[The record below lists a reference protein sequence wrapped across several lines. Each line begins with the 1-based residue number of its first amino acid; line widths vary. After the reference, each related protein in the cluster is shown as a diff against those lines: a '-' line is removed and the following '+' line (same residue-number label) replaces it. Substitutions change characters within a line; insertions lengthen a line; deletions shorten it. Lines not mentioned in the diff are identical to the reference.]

1 MAGTL
6 TLFGIQYDSSHV
18 SFLHLIPFCILLISE
33 DRGDG
38 QPGACALGDTVDE
51 RSLKDGPGAE
61 TIVAGE
67 ACGKMYMVTAGEKN
81 SIGFLYEISE
91 ITSPKLVQVF
101 HLSPASETKNPVLA
115 YEDRTLGEID
125 PEAIIFLS
133 ESESPTGN
141 AAIIFAGAFS
151 STTSFWE
158 FDCGS
163 DALTLDTTPAEAA
176 LVTPADSA
184 PAPAPAEPTGHSAP
198 APAPAEPTGDSAPS
212 TPSSAFLARGSL
224 ATLATAYILFVAI

>member
-6 TLFGIQYDSSHV
+6 TLFNIQYDSSHV
-18 SFLHLIPFCILLISE
+18 SFLHLIPFCVLLISE

-61 TIVAGE
+61 TIVVGE

-81 SIGFLYEISE
+81 SIGFLYEISD

-163 DALTLDTTPAEAA
+163 DALALDTTPAEAA
-176 LVTPADSA
+176 LVTPADS
-184 PAPAPAEPTGHSAP
+184 

-212 TPSSAFLARGSL
+212 TPSSAFLATGSL
-224 ATLATAYILFVAI
+224 ATLATASILFIAM

>member
-6 TLFGIQYDSSHV
+6 TLFSIQYDSSHV
-18 SFLHLIPFCILLISE
+18 SFLHLIPFCVLLISE

-61 TIVAGE
+61 TIVVGE

-141 AAIIFAGAFS
+141 AAIIFVGAFS

-158 FDCGS
+158 FDCRS
-163 DALTLDTTPAEAA
+163 DALTLDTTPAEAT
-176 LVTPADSA
+176 LVTPADSD
-184 PAPAPAEPTGHSAP
+184 S
-198 APAPAEPTGDSAPS
+198 APAPAEPTGDSVPSETAPS
-212 TPSSAFLARGSL
+212 TPSSAFLAIGSL
-224 ATLATAYILFVAI
+224 ATLATASILFIAM

>member
-6 TLFGIQYDSSHV
+6 TLFSIQYDSSHV
-18 SFLHLIPFCILLISE
+18 SFLHLIPFCVLLISE

-61 TIVAGE
+61 TIVVGE

-176 LVTPADSA
+176 LVTPADS
-184 PAPAPAEPTGHSAP
+184 GP